1 MKIFKPLCTMHKKV
15 GQRKLLSKKRVTF
28 DSALQL
34 MKNEFLNISIDVSR
48 HQSTN

>member
-1 MKIFKPLCTMHKKV
+1 MYDVLKV
-15 GQRKLLSKKRVTF
+15 GERKLLSTKRATF